1 MSIYKKIYKNFK
13 FYTLLEK
20 LTKTPKTLKIYF
32 YILMKI

>member
-1 MSIYKKIYKNFK
+1 MSIYKIFYKNFK

-32 YILMKI
+32 YILIKI